1 MRVRDDWGGWNCDM
15 EHKKEKM
22 DGIVSNT
29 NTIMNLVPDGPSM
42 KIKEIVMYGAVVSQ
56 MFDTEGV
63 SHLSITNVTHTL
75 VEDKD
80 SSGDISPGGQTYDSL
95 MYKFADDELQWKSSK
110 DLKAQEPFFSSGQ
123 YMDDLSGNTPKNVF
137 KSMMGTFMETMEK
150 LEKRDGLTEENVRKA
165 HFSGINRL
173 AVPIF
178 GMDYLG
184 LKSLFAELK
193 GDTSKEGVEK
203 SNIFQELLGAAGS
216 SPAAY
221 LVIELIKEGKVND
234 RDGARMLS
242 SIPYHIRFPREK
254 MVEKMGELL
263 DLYKTLGDD

>member
-15 EHKKEKM
+15 EHKNEKM

-80 SSGDISPGGQTYDSL
+80 SSGDISPGGKTYDSL

-137 KSMMGTFMETMEK
+137 KKMMATFTETMQK
-150 LEKRDGLTEENVRKA
+150 LEKID
-165 HFSGINRL
+165 
-173 AVPIF
+173 
-178 GMDYLG
+178 
-184 LKSLFAELK
+184 
-193 GDTSKEGVEK
+193 
-203 SNIFQELLGAAGS
+203 
-216 SPAAY
+216 
-221 LVIELIKEGKVND
+221 
-234 RDGARMLS
+234 
-242 SIPYHIRFPREK
+242 
-254 MVEKMGELL
+254 
-263 DLYKTLGDD
+263 